1 MAPKKEQAAL
11 ATGASIIAGLAAV
24 DTNQQ
29 LQALSQLAAGSLT
42 QVHAVAATQPQPAL
56 NLSHDTCL
64 RASLLGQLQIRACHA
79 DWCILMSINLC
90 VHAG

>member
-11 ATGASIIAGLAAV
+11 ATGASIIAGLAAA

-29 LQALSQLAAGSLT
+29 LQALSQLAAGALT

-56 NLSHDTCL
+56 HRMTYACVLACL
-64 RASLLGQLQIRACHA
+64 ASCNKGLVMLTGAY
-79 DWCILMSINLC
+79 
-90 VHAG
+90 